1 MNTGSADMTI
11 ENGNVINR
19 NSPTG
24 YALMAAGSN
33 AKLTV
38 KGGRIEAIQSIGGAN
53 VTISG
58 GTILNDCKF
67 YALYNEGGKTTITG
81 GYFSGY
87 PGMKDVYIAGGT
99 VAIQGG
105 YFEDNLTAAADGY
118 VYKDNVQT
126 VDGITYNYEV
136 VAQ

>member
-1 MNTGSADMTI
+1 MKVRATQAIMECLLEQGVDT
-11 ENGNVINR
+11 VF
-19 NSPTG
+19 G
-24 YALMAAGSN
+24 YP
-33 AKLTV
+33 
-38 KGGRIEAIQSIGGAN
+38 
-53 VTISG
+53 G
-58 GTILNDCKF
+58 GTILNDCKY
-67 YALYNEGGKTTITG
+67 YALYNEDGKATITG

-126 VDGITYNYEV
+126 VGGSTYNYEV